1 MIFRIFEASDNAAGR
16 PLAEGDFPHTS
27 AALDWAQ
34 GWLRQSGGDARYSIS
49 NAEGSFS
56 AALVLTQSGQW
67 YAIGQ

>member
-1 MIFRIFEASDNAAGR
+1 MIFRIFEASEKEAGHA
-16 PLAEGDFPHTS
+16 LAEGEFPHTS

-34 GWLRQSGGDARYSIS
+34 AWLRQSGSEARYSIS

-56 AALVLTQSGQW
+56 AALVLTESGQW

>member
-1 MIFRIFEASDNAAGR
+1 MIFRIFQAGEKEAGHA
-16 PLAEGDFPHTS
+16 LAEGEFPHTS

-34 GWLRQSGGDARYSIS
+34 GWLRYSGGDGRYSIS

-56 AALVLTQSGQW
+56 AALVRTQTGQW